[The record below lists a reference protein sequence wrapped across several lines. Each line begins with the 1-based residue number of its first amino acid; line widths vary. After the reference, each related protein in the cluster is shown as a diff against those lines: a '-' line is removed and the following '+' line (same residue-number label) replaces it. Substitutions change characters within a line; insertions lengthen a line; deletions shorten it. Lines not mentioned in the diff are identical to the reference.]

1 MDNPIDFSDSIGY
14 NADSRDEQRD
24 RGDREMTAHTESYN
38 GSEITIRQADERL
51 SRFNYKIGDEI
62 TVTSIKKDGKVTG
75 AVVITTNFD
84 SFGLG
89 SRGVGHIWIEVEL
102 ENGTETRVE
111 SRDITHKVLANGM
124 SLSDAIAK
132 YGWATSRTR
141 Y

>member
-1 MDNPIDFSDSIGY
+1 
-14 NADSRDEQRD
+14 
-24 RGDREMTAHTESYN
+24 MTAHTESYN